1 MDTQSSSDPAIDSS
15 LRGGDTVQSDL
26 PPGVSLEDLSHRPG
40 TVLLDSALPGKDS
53 KSLLG
58 FGPREILRGKFP
70 DVAPLEAWLQAGA
83 VRYPEGGLMGWVS
96 YEGDYCFGGYEKL
109 HRVAGVES
117 RARSD
122 AGTDGGEAPLR
133 NLHPAWSEAAYLE
146 KVARVREYIAAGD
159 IYQACLCYLWEGD
172 WHGNPWD
179 FYRRWRVLSPAP
191 YASFQCWEDRILLS
205 TSPELFLD
213 MRGREIRTRPIKGT
227 RRRGNSPGEEAGLRA
242 ELLGSEKERA
252 ELLMITDLE
261 RNDLGR
267 ICRTGSVRVEDLFAL
282 ETFAHLH
289 HLVSTIRGELR
300 PEVSH
305 PSALASCFPGGSITG
320 APKIRAMEILRDLEG
335 VPRGVYTGAMG
346 WFGCNGESGF
356 NIAIRTLEVQGTR
369 AVYGTGSGI
378 VADSDPRS
386 EWLETH
392 TKAAGLLAAAS
403 P

>member
-1 MDTQSSSDPAIDSS
+1 MDTQSPSDPASES
-15 LRGGDTVQSDL
+15 APRGGASGSSKL
-26 PPGVSLEDLSHRPG
+26 PPGVSLADLSCRPG
-40 TVLLDSALPGKDS
+40 TVLLDSALPGAGS

-58 FGPREILRGKFP
+58 FGPREILRGRFP
-70 DVAPLEAWLQAGA
+70 DVRPLEDWLEAGA
-83 VRYPEGGLMGWVS
+83 ARYPEGGLAGWVS
-96 YEGDYCFGGYEKL
+96 YEGEYCFGGYEKI
-109 HRVAGVES
+109 HRIAGGES
-117 RARSD
+117 RSGSVECGAI
-122 AGTDGGEAPLR
+122 PLR
-133 NLHPAWSEAAYLE
+133 NLRPAWSEAAYLE
-146 KVARVREYIAAGD
+146 KVAQIQEYIAAGD

-172 WHGNPWD
+172 WEGNPWD
-179 FYRRWRVLSPAP
+179 FYQRWRILSPAP
-191 YASFQCWEDRILLS
+191 YASFQCWDDRVLLS
-205 TSPELFLD
+205 ASPELFLD

-227 RRRGNSPGEEAGLRA
+227 RRRGEHSAEEARLRA
-242 ELLGSEKERA
+242 ELLASEKERA

-267 ICRTGSVRVEDLFAL
+267 ICRTGSVRVEELFGL

-300 PEVSH
+300 PGVSH

-320 APKIRAMEILRDLEG
+320 APKIRAMEILRDLEAT
-335 VPRGVYTGAMG
+335 PRGVYTGVMG

-356 NIAIRTLEVQGTR
+356 NIAIRTLEIQGSR

-378 VADSDPRS
+378 VADSDPQA

-392 TKAAGLLAAAS
+392 TKAAGLIAAAS